1 MAQLIIKQGRA
12 RPLWHGHPWVFAQAV
27 ERLVGAA
34 EAGDVVEVV
43 DCDQRPIGRAA
54 YNPQSAIAA
63 RMLSWRPDEAI
74 DRAWLA
80 RRLGAA
86 LRLRRTLGL
95 PSTDT
100 DCYRLVNAEGD
111 GLPGLVVDVY
121 GPAVV
126 VQFTGNA
133 LHRRAD
139 WIYAELDTLLQPA
152 IVVEVDPGAF
162 ATQEGLGGGRGLLR
176 GASAALRCYEHGLAY
191 ELELGEGQKTG
202 LFLDQRDNHR
212 RIAECAAGRR
222 VLDVYCYTGAF
233 ALNAARAGASAVT
246 AVDSSAR
253 ALATARL
260 NATHNGLPLEL
271 VEANAMPYLATLRPE
286 SFELVVLDPP
296 KFATHRSQVPGALK
310 GYHKLLRLTL
320 PTLKDGGLLG
330 LACCSQLIPVD
341 ELRRVLARAAAET
354 QCELRLLERA
364 GAGPDHPTTPA
375 FPEGEYL
382 TFLLCAV
389 AR

>member
-1 MAQLIIKQGRA
+1 MAQLILKQGRA

-27 ERLVGAA
+27 ERRVGEA

-63 RMLSWRPDEAI
+63 RMLSWRPDEPI

-80 RRLGAA
+80 RRLAAA
-86 LRLRRTLGL
+86 LRLRQSVGL
-95 PSTDT
+95 PAADT

-121 GPAVV
+121 GPAIV

-139 WIYAELDTLLQPA
+139 WIYAELDALLQPTV
-152 IVVEVDPGAF
+152 VVEGDPGAF
-162 ATQEGLGGGRGLLR
+162 AAQEGLGQGRGLLR
-176 GASAALRCYEHGLAY
+176 GTSTTLRCREHGLSY
-191 ELELGEGQKTG
+191 ELELGAGQKTG

-212 RIAECAAGRR
+212 RIADLAAGRR
-222 VLDVYCYTGAF
+222 VLDVYCYTGGF
-233 ALNAARAGASAVT
+233 ALNAARAGARTVT

-253 ALATARL
+253 ALATARS
-260 NATHNGLPLEL
+260 NAAHNGLQVALI
-271 VEANAMPYLATLRPE
+271 EADAMPFLGTLPAQ

-296 KFATHRSQVPGALK
+296 KFALHRSQVPGALK
-310 GYHKLLRLTL
+310 GYHKLLRLAL
-320 PTLKDGGLLG
+320 PTVSAGGLLG
-330 LACCSQLIPVD
+330 LACCSQLIPLD

-354 QCELRLLERA
+354 QCELRLLARS
-364 GAGPDHPTTPA
+364 GAAPDHPSTPA

-389 AR
+389 LR